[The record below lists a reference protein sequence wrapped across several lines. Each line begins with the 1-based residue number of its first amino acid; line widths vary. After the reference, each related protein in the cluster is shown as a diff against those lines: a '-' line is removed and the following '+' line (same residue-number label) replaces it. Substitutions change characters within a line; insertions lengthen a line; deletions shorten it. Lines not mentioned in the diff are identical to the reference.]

1 MTLIRSELI
10 GFGHYL
16 PAKVLTNDDMAK
28 MVETNDEW
36 ISTRTGIKSRHVAA
50 ENEFTSDISLI
61 AARNALK
68 SANISAEDLD
78 LIIVAT
84 VTTDDTTPSTA
95 AKISGKLGTKPGCIA
110 TDISAAFSG
119 FVYAMTMADNM
130 IRLGQIKTAMVI
142 GAETLSKITDWTDRN
157 TCVLFGDG
165 AVAVILRAG
174 EGEGTAADRGVL
186 ATKLYADGSHYEH
199 LKTTGGVSTTQKAGF
214 ITMDGKEVF
223 KFAVNALTQAAENV
237 METAGVT
244 SQDIDWLLPHQA
256 NARIIENVGK
266 KLNLPDEKVI
276 VTIDRGN
283 YPGCLVGR
291 ICCRPHQKRRFGCP
305 HRNGGRFHL
314 GRRIG
319 SHLTFICSILKL
331 DTCLSVNYDIIHPH
345 KYKNVIMKLRK
356 L

>member
-1 MTLIRSELI
+1 MTLLRSELI

-16 PAKVLTNDDMAK
+16 PAKVLTNDDMAQ
-28 MVETNDEW
+28 MVDTNDEW

-50 ENEFTSDISLI
+50 ENEFTSDISLV

-68 SANISAEDLD
+68 SAGIQAEDLD
-78 LIIVAT
+78 MIIVAT
-84 VTTDDTTPSTA
+84 VTTDETTPSTA
-95 AKISGKLGTKPGCIA
+95 AKISGKLGTKPGTIA
-110 TDISAAFSG
+110 TDISAACSG

-165 AVAVILRAG
+165 AGAVILRAS

-214 ITMDGKEVF
+214 ISMDGKEVF
-223 KFAVNALTQAAENV
+223 KYAVNSLTQAAETV
-237 METAGVT
+237 MEMAGV
-244 SQDIDWLLPHQA
+244 SSEEIDWLLPHQA

-276 VTIDRGN
+276 VTIDHTANTSAATIPVALSEEVANGRLKKGD
-283 YPGCLVGR
+283 LVVLTAMGAG
-291 ICCRPHQKRRFGCP
+291 FTW
-305 HRNGGRFHL
+305 GGALVRL
-314 GRRIG
+314 
-319 SHLTFICSILKL
+319 
-331 DTCLSVNYDIIHPH
+331 
-345 KYKNVIMKLRK
+345 
-356 L
+356 

>member
-50 ENEFTSDISLI
+50 ESEFTSDISLI

-110 TDISAAFSG
+110 TDISAACSG

-165 AVAVILRAG
+165 AGAVILRAG

-276 VTIDRGN
+276 VTIDHTAN
-283 YPGCLVGR
+283 TSAATIPVALSEEYAAGR
-291 ICCRPHQKRRFGCP
+291 IKKGDLVVLTAMGAGFTW
-305 HRNGGRFHL
+305 GGAL
-314 GRRIG
+314 VRI
-319 SHLTFICSILKL
+319 
-331 DTCLSVNYDIIHPH
+331 
-345 KYKNVIMKLRK
+345 
-356 L
+356 

>member
-110 TDISAAFSG
+110 TDISAACSG

-165 AVAVILRAG
+165 AGAVILRAG

-256 NARIIENVGK
+256 NARIIDLAVRK
-266 KLNLPDEKVI
+266 YRIPPEKYYKN
-276 VTIDRGN
+276 IDHYGN
-283 YPGCLVGR
+283 TAAASVPLVLSELYEQGR
-291 ICCRPHQKRRFGCP
+291 IGPGSRLLTVAFG
-305 HRNGGRFHL
+305 GG
-314 GRRIG
+314 
-319 SHLTFICSILKL
+319 LTWGGAVLEL
-331 DTCLSVNYDIIHPH
+331 A
-345 KYKNVIMKLRK
+345 
-356 L
+356 